1 MGEIKMAAES
11 TLISAR
17 LATAS
22 RQQVAATLA
31 SGIIAASD
39 RAHSIEQALE
49 IMHDIYH
56 AMYPE
61 PSSTAYKEWA
71 KTKDARLK
79 KVHGE

>member
-1 MGEIKMAAES
+1 MAAES

-17 LATAS
+17 LAAAS

-61 PSSTAYKEWA
+61 RGSTAYKEWE